1 MNKHP
6 NLNLI
11 EVRCTSCGNTFL
23 TRSAADAIVVDVCSS
38 CHPAYTG
45 VERKASTGSR
55 IERFNKKRALAA
67 TRT

>member
-1 MNKHP
+1 VNKHP

-23 TRSAADAIVVDVCSS
+23 TRTAADAIIVDVCSN

-45 VERKASTGSR
+45 VERKTATGSR
-55 IERFNKKRALAA
+55 IERFNKKRALA
-67 TRT
+67 TR